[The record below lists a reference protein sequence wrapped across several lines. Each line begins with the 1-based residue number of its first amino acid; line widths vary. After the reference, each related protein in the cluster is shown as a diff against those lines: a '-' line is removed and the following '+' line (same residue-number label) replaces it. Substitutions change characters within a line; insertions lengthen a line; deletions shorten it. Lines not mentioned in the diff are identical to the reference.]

1 MHASPTSLYLQG
13 QAMSDPASSP
23 SPPEGS
29 ISSASQRADA
39 IRLVRALSD
48 AVSQL
53 NTLMH
58 TPAVHGPSAEL
69 PALDEQL
76 EQWRLAHQTLQPRG
90 DPFHRLPRPLTPDE
104 AQTLD
109 ELKAA
114 AEVLYFKIQ
123 ALEPADAHCR
133 AHALAQL
140 QSCVMWAIKAISA

>member
-1 MHASPTSLYLQG
+1 
-13 QAMSDPASSP
+13 MSDPASSP

-39 IRLVRALSD
+39 VRLVRALSD
-48 AVSQL
+48 AVAQINS
-53 NTLMH
+53 LMH
-58 TPAVHGPSAEL
+58 TPAALEAAAQAPT
-69 PALDEQL
+69 LDEQL
-76 EQWRLAHQTLQPRG
+76 EQWRLAHQTLQPHG
-90 DPFHRLPRPLTPDE
+90 DPFGRLPRPLTHYE

-123 ALEPADAHCR
+123 ALEPAEAHCR